1 MGEATFICVSLLR
14 RFGLRS
20 RNERPAGSQ
29 PACAVR
35 MDPYPPHYRMAFAF
49 STFLYPQRYRLTLRL
64 AFLMTGTLR
73 AYHVPLE

>member
-49 STFLYPQRYRLTLRL
+49 SGILCPPRRQPALRR
-64 AFLMTGTLR
+64 AFPLQGT
-73 AYHVPLE
+73 